1 MRAPGRAIAP
11 LAASLAAQ
19 AACTNMEVLIRAG
32 CKRLQNVVNMKLHV
46 QLYFF
51 THTHTPSFGLATHT
65 ISTSTNMNTFA
76 LISKSAWR

>member
-46 QLYFF
+46 QL
-51 THTHTPSFGLATHT
+51 
-65 ISTSTNMNTFA
+65 
-76 LISKSAWR
+76 